1 MFYHFIR
8 VVARFVVWIL
18 NGHLHVYHKERIPEG
33 NYILAAPH
41 RTWWE
46 PILFALA
53 ASPKEFMFMAKI
65 ELFQNPILRFILT
78 HAHAFAVDRK
88 HPGPSALKIPI
99 KGLKKGDYS
108 LIIFPSGTR
117 HSAELK
123 GGTLAIAKLSG
134 TPIVP
139 VVYQGPLTFKGLLKR
154 QPLDVCF
161 GEPIK
166 VDRKIKLTHENEAAF
181 DEQLKNAWDQLDQE
195 HNPNFHYV
203 AK

>member
-8 VVARFVVWIL
+8 VVARFVVWVI
-18 NGHLHVYHKERIPEG
+18 NGHLHVYHQDRIPEG

-65 ELFQNPILRFILT
+65 ELFKNPLLRFILK

-99 KGLKKGDYS
+99 KGLKKGNYS

-134 TPIVP
+134 APIVP
-139 VVYQGPLTFKGLLKR
+139 VVYQGPITFGGLLKR

-161 GEPIK
+161 GKPMQI
-166 VDRKIKLTHENEAAF
+166 DRKMRLSHENEALF
-181 DEQLKNAWDQLDQE
+181 DQQLQTAWDQIDQE
-195 HNPNFHYV
+195 HNPAFRYIP
-203 AK
+203 K